1 MDTNWQG
8 TIRIDAPINQ
18 VYSYLADFPRH
29 CEWAQTL
36 ERMEMVHP
44 GNSTGVGARYLTTER
59 QAMQADR
66 KPYETLTRGMRVKTM
81 CEVREL
87 TPNRRIAWHA
97 HTVPQAMGLFA
108 DLSFELTPD
117 TDGGVLLTQ
126 NYRFHQPGPMVLMFK
141 LMFGR
146 DIAAKGFAQW
156 EAGLSNIKAILE
168 RGSAGAPNAQVV
180 PQRVADSMH
189 A

>member
-8 TIRIDAPINQ
+8 TIRIDAPIDQ
-18 VYSYLADFPRH
+18 VFSYLADFPRH

-36 ERMEMVHP
+36 ERMEQIRA
-44 GNSTGVGARYLTTER
+44 GDSAGVGARYLTIER
-59 QAMQADR
+59 QAMQSDR
-66 KPYETLTRGMRVKTM
+66 KPREALTRGMRVKTM

-87 TPNRRIAWHA
+87 MLNRRIAWHA

-117 TDGGVLLTQ
+117 ADGGVLLTQ
-126 NYRFHQPGPMVLMFK
+126 NYRFHQPGPMVLLFK
-141 LMFGR
+141 LIFGR

-168 RGSAGAPNAQVV
+168 GGGAGASNAQAV
-180 PQRVADSMH
+180 PQRFADSAH
-189 A
+189 V